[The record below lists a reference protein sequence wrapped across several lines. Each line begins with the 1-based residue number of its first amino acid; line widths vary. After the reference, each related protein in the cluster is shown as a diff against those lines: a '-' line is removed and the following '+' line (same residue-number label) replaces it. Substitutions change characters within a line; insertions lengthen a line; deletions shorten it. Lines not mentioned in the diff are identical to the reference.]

1 MSLGTRNVSNAS
13 HLPPT
18 NSATSSA
25 VRHWRSASSTPG
37 TALEIA
43 ARCAGC
49 NATVE
54 STFMDGTN
62 FRTGSRELQGIIA
75 SLRSTRHGL
84 IFGGVPRLLERFG
97 RARRD
102 EAAKDIHAG

>member
-13 HLPPT
+13 HPPLT

-25 VRHWRSASSTPG
+25 VRHWRSTSSTPG

-54 STFMDGTN
+54 ITFMDAQT
-62 FRTGSRELQGIIA
+62 FARDRA
-75 SLRSTRHGL
+75 SFKEESSGLRSARGGL
-84 IFGGVPRLLERFG
+84 IFGVLRLLERFG
-97 RARRD
+97 PSALR
-102 EAAKDIHAG
+102 